1 MEGEGFNERSMNHA
15 TVKANERREDY
26 VAIEANANE
35 MQLEVNHKT
44 NKLPINKSIK
54 ESGYHRI
61 IKGRSKVM
69 NPCVDW
75 GFKYLFGKEESK
87 SNLIGFLNLLLMP
100 ESPIEA
106 VEYMNNESLPDTPMI
121 KECVFDILCTDAN
134 GDKYLVE
141 MQNSQASNIRERMI
155 YYTCRLVNQMGR
167 RGDDWDYSDIKKV
180 YSICLMNFKFG
191 DSPKLR
197 TDIML
202 LDRNTY
208 NVFSDKLNIILLQL
222 PCLKAQSIGECA
234 EFYEKLLYLLNQ
246 MTTDMRTVEELKAE
260 VAATQLPERTK
271 EVFYQVLDTA
281 DVGSLSEQEQL
292 VYESNL
298 KAYRDTMS
306 CIRFAEYT
314 GREEGLL
321 EGASAK
327 QLEIAKALKSKG
339 VNLKT
344 ISECTGLSEN
354 EIEKL

>member
-1 MEGEGFNERSMNHA
+1 
-15 TVKANERREDY
+15 
-26 VAIEANANE
+26 
-35 MQLEVNHKT
+35 
-44 NKLPINKSIK
+44 
-54 ESGYHRI
+54 
-61 IKGRSKVM
+61 
-69 NPCVDW
+69 
-75 GFKYLFGKEESK
+75 
-87 SNLIGFLNLLLMP
+87 
-100 ESPIEA
+100 
-106 VEYMNNESLPDTPMI
+106 
-121 KECVFDILCTDAN
+121 
-134 GDKYLVE
+134 
-141 MQNSQASNIRERMI
+141 
-155 YYTCRLVNQMGR
+155 
-167 RGDDWDYSDIKKV
+167 
-180 YSICLMNFKFG
+180 MNFKFG

-314 GREEGLL
+314 GREEGLEIGRQEGRSQGLL

-327 QLEIAKALKSKG
+327 QLEIAKAFKSKG
-339 VNLKT
+339 IDFKT
-344 ISECTGLSEN
+344 ISECTGLSED
-354 EIEKL
+354 EIERL

>member
-1 MEGEGFNERSMNHA
+1 MEAERNSAQETSQRNLKEINQHSGEKSSSERGGSRN
-15 TVKANERREDY
+15 
-26 VAIEANANE
+26 
-35 MQLEVNHKT
+35 
-44 NKLPINKSIK
+44 SIK
-54 ESGYHRI
+54 
-61 IKGRSKVM
+61 KGRSKVM

-87 SNLIGFLNLLLMP
+87 PNLIGFLNLLLMP
-100 ESPIEA
+100 ESPIEEI
-106 VEYMNNESLPDTPMI
+106 EYMNNESLPEAPMI

-134 GDKYLVE
+134 GDRYLVE

-202 LDRNTY
+202 LDRSTY
-208 NVFSDKLNIILLQL
+208 GVFSDKLNIILLQL
-222 PCLKAQSIGECA
+222 PCLEAQSIGECA

-314 GREEGLL
+314 GREEGLDKGRA
-321 EGASAK
+321 EGRAESK
-327 QLEIAKALKSKG
+327 LEIARRLKSMG
-339 VNLKT
+339 LSAEDIIRATELSAEEFENLK
-344 ISECTGLSEN
+344 
-354 EIEKL
+354 

>member
-1 MEGEGFNERSMNHA
+1 MEAERISVQESNQ
-15 TVKANERREDY
+15 KKSKE
-26 VAIEANANE
+26 
-35 MQLEVNHKT
+35 
-44 NKLPINKSIK
+44 INKHPEKLNSK
-54 ESGYHRI
+54 SGGRKNI
-61 IKGRSKVM
+61 IRKGRSKLM

-100 ESPIEA
+100 ESPIEEL
-106 VEYMNNESLPDTPMI
+106 EYMNNESLPDTPMI

-222 PCLKAQSIGECA
+222 PCLEAQSIGECA

-314 GREEGLL
+314 GREEGREEGLEIGRQEGRSQGLL

-339 VNLKT
+339 VDLKT
-344 ISECTGLSEN
+344 ISECTGLSED